1 MKSLNLDTDAVDKC
15 IASQYVQ
22 KNKLTTIKLFE
33 EDRLWASKLGI
44 VLHPSVTINN
54 ITYRGEI
61 EGFDIFK
68 AICAGFLDQ
77 PDVCKGNNVFKIL
90 HKVDHSDLLYRRRPL
105 VRLHHIVFAIIV
117 VLAINVFALY
127 IYRKFQKRKLNE
139 ELQVQVNSAVSQY
152 FRLSGTETR

>member
-22 KNKLTTIKLFE
+22 TNKLTTIKLFE
-33 EDRLWASKLGI
+33 EDRLWANKLGI

>member
-1 MKSLNLDTDAVDKC
+1 MKSLHLDTDAVDRC
-15 IASQYVQ
+15 ISSQYVQ

-33 EDRLWASKLGI
+33 EDRLWANKLGI

-68 AICAGFLDQ
+68 AICAGFLEQ
-77 PDVCKGNNVFKIL
+77 PEVCKGDNVFKVL
-90 HKVDHSDLLYRRRPL
+90 HKVDHSDMLYHRRPL
-105 VRLHHIVFAIIV
+105 VRLYHIVFAIIV

-152 FRLSGTETR
+152 FRLSGTDTR